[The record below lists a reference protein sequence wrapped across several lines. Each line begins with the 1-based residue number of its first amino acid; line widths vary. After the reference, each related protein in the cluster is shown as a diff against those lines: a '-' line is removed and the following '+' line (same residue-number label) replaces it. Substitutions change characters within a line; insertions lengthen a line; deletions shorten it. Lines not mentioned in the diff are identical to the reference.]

1 MNEEIQ
7 SSKENQTYDMMELP
21 KGPKALR
28 NKWVFKLM
36 TEENN
41 RNPMYKAQIVVKGC
55 DQKKNIDFE
64 EIFSPMMKM
73 TSIRV
78 ILGLPAKLDLEIEQ
92 LDVKTTFLNGDLEKE
107 IYMEQQ

>member
-41 RNPMYKAQIVVKGC
+41 LNPMYKAQIVVKGC

-64 EIFSPMMKM
+64 EIFLPMMKM
-73 TSIRV
+73 TSIRA